1 MQTALKLSQDD
12 QNTIA
17 NLKREI
23 EKAWKMVDASHEKE
37 ARAKETIGQLKTEI
51 SNLSRLVEQ
60 GAGLSVG
67 QENTVT
73 ELMREKD
80 ELTAERDAQIAQ
92 IANLRAEI
100 GTHLSSIRQREA
112 ERSAAG
118 AEIQGLKEEI
128 LVSKAEQVRDDSFA
142 TPLPPSRSPASHPT
156 PLPFLFSLPQE
167 RELRRRERLEKES
180 KDIKTVMEMRAT
192 ELKARS
198 SQLDAAAT
206 KAHHLEENLKGQ
218 KGKTDKMVRE
228 LEATKGRL
236 QKAEADLK
244 EQLSLNQGKLA
255 ENSGL
260 QAEVRRIDGEIGQL
274 YQETLR
280 ATKAKDALLKRLKAI
295 DAERA
300 ALKKESETIRSQGQS
315 LEREIDVEKKEAAS
329 AKTQAAE
336 VREEL
341 EELRAALDKAA
352 DSTSRQVAITKLNQR
367 MIKDLEGEIASFKSE
382 SAKQRKM
389 LYTLE
394 KASEGLP
401 LTFPW
406 RTATTCLP
414 SPLTFPYVSSSLSLY
429 GRSARSLVPRPPTR
443 TPNSPPRSR
452 RCVTRGLP
460 HKEGAPK
467 TPKSPPHLSHLPR
480 MHSSGEAARDDDLGS
495 AEEDLRRRHEAQA
508 AAEPLRGGAL
518 GPQPVRQE
526 PDRGAGGQCA
536 PVLTRTRTR
545 TRTLT
550 LTLTRRSRR

>member
-1 MQTALKLSQDD
+1 M
-12 QNTIA
+12 
-17 NLKREI
+17 
-23 EKAWKMVDASHEKE
+23 
-37 ARAKETIGQLKTEI
+37 
-51 SNLSRLVEQ
+51 
-60 GAGLSVG
+60 
-67 QENTVT
+67 
-73 ELMREKD
+73 
-80 ELTAERDAQIAQ
+80 
-92 IANLRAEI
+92 
-100 GTHLSSIRQREA
+100 
-112 ERSAAG
+112 
-118 AEIQGLKEEI
+118 
-128 LVSKAEQVRDDSFA
+128 
-142 TPLPPSRSPASHPT
+142 
-156 PLPFLFSLPQE
+156 PQE
-167 RELRRRERLEKES
+167 REIRRRERLEKES

-394 KASEGLP
+394 KASAAP
-401 LTFPW
+401 FF
-406 RTATTCLP
+406 LP
-414 SPLTFPYVSSSLSLY
+414 S
-429 GRSARSLVPRPPTR
+429 
-443 TPNSPPRSR
+443 
-452 RCVTRGLP
+452 
-460 HKEGAPK
+460 
-467 TPKSPPHLSHLPR
+467 
-480 MHSSGEAARDDDLGS
+480 LGV
-495 AEEDLRRRHEAQA
+495 LRRRVSP
-508 AAEPLRGGAL
+508 PLLPSLTSPPPFPFMAGAREVWRRGLRRERQIRRRARGG
-518 GPQPVRQE
+518 V
-526 PDRGAGGQCA
+526 
-536 PVLTRTRTR
+536 
-545 TRTLT
+545 
-550 LTLTRRSRR
+550 